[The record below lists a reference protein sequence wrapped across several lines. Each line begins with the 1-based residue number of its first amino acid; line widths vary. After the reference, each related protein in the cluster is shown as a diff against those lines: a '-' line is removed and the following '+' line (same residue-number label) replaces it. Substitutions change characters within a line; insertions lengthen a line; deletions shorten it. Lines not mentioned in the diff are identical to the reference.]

1 MKKLILTLF
10 TVIAFIN
17 VQAQC
22 NSNPIS
28 DNGASGTV
36 NFSDSSTVSSSFS
49 TNYSVSYLWDFG
61 DGTTSTQQSPCHT
74 YGDLSNVTSILYVT
88 LSVTYLD
95 SASFNFC
102 QDIDSLPVYFF
113 INPCNYGDLQI
124 AASGNNLTANWTYS
138 VGGSPGCSNNYADTY
153 LWSNGD
159 TNQTITVTT
168 AGVYTCTVTTSTGCV
183 YTTSYNYNASLN
195 LTFDCSQMD
204 IFEANNDYNTPSFQ
218 SSYLV
223 LNNLFPELIDSLSF
237 WDVFDASGNNIGL
250 YPMIWQGV
258 PAPFSVSN
266 VGSNGLPSDSLY
278 VCYEAYLY
286 DSLYQHNLSANPPQG
301 SVCSSCEWL
310 VWDVISNSWV
320 IGGTP
325 PTPTF
330 ICDPIFGC
338 FDPGTGTGL
347 YTSLAQC
354 QAVCSSSWSNVFC
367 DSLNVSVIAST
378 VDSITLGTNL
388 SSLGYTGPASYTWTE
403 FAIGSGTTGNTST
416 SATPSFEIAIGD
428 TNIYLLE
435 LSIINNNGM
444 SSMCLYPTLVY
455 FDGGSWIALRTSQPG
470 TTGIDDFGQAFSNR
484 KLIKIV
490 DIMGRETEFKKNEV
504 LFYMYDDGSTEKK
517 FFK

>member
-22 NSNPIS
+22 NSNPYLS
-28 DNGASGTV
+28 SGSGGTV
-36 NFSDSSTVSSSFS
+36 YFSDSSTVSSSFS

-61 DGTTSTQQSPCHT
+61 DGFTSTQQNPCHT
-74 YGDLSNVTSILYVT
+74 YGDLSNVPYPLYAT

-102 QDIDSLPVYFF
+102 QDVDSVQVIFF
-113 INPCNYGDLQI
+113 INPCVYGDLQI
-124 AASGNNLTANWTYS
+124 SASGNSLSANLSYS
-138 VGGSPGCSNNYADTY
+138 TPVCNIDPYTY

-159 TNQTITVTT
+159 TNQTTTVTSAGTYSCTVTT
-168 AGVYTCTVTTSTGCV
+168 AVGCV
-183 YTTSYNYNASLN
+183 YTTSYTYNGSLN

-204 IFEANNDYNTPSFQ
+204 IFEANNDFNTPSFQ

-250 YPMIWQGV
+250 YPMIWQGA
-258 PAPFSVSN
+258 PATFSVSN
-266 VGSNGLPSDSLY
+266 VGFNGLPSDSLY

-286 DSLYQHNLSANPPQG
+286 DSLYQHNLWANPPQG
-301 SVCSSCEWL
+301 SVCQSCDWL
-310 VWDVISNSWV
+310 VWDTTSNSWV

-354 QAVCSSSWSNVFC
+354 QAACSSSWSNVFC
-367 DSLNVSVIAST
+367 DSLDVSVISST

-388 SSLGYTGPASYTWTE
+388 SILGYTGPALYTWTE
-403 FAIGSGTTGNTST
+403 FTLTGTTGNTST
-416 SATPSFEIAIGD
+416 SGTPSFEIAIGD

-435 LSIINNNGM
+435 LTIIDNSGM
-444 SSMCLYPTLVY
+444 SWVCIYPTLVY

-470 TTGIDDFGQAFSNR
+470 TTGIENLNQAISER
-484 KLIKIV
+484 KLLKIV

>member
-22 NSNPIS
+22 NSNPYLS
-28 DNGASGTV
+28 SVSGGTV
-36 NFSDSSTVSSSFS
+36 YFSDSSTVSSSFS
-49 TNYSVSYLWDFG
+49 TNYSVSYLWNFG
-61 DGTTSTQQSPCHT
+61 DGFTSTQQSPCHT
-74 YGDLSNVTSILYVT
+74 YGDLSNVTFPLYAT

-95 SASFNFC
+95 STTFNFC
-102 QDIDSLPVYFF
+102 QDIDSVQVILF
-113 INPCNYGDLQI
+113 INPCVYGDLQI
-124 AASGNNLTANWTYS
+124 AANGNSLSANLSYS
-138 VGGSPGCSNNYADTY
+138 TPVCNIDPYTY

-159 TNQTITVTT
+159 TNQTTTATSAGTYSCTVTT
-168 AGVYTCTVTTSTGCV
+168 AVGCV
-183 YTTSYNYNASLN
+183 YTTSYTYNGSLN

-204 IFEANNDYNTPSFQ
+204 IFEANNDLYTPSFQ

-237 WDVFDASGNNIGL
+237 WDVYDASGNNIGL
-250 YPMIWQGV
+250 YPMIWQG
-258 PAPFSVSN
+258 APSTFAIQ
-266 VGSNGLPSDSLY
+266 NGLNGGPPSDSLY

-286 DSLYQHNLSANPPQG
+286 DSLYQHNLWANPPQG
-301 SVCSSCEWL
+301 SVCQSCDWL
-310 VWDVISNSWV
+310 VWDATSNSWV

-354 QAVCSSSWSNVFC
+354 QAACSSSWSNVFC
-367 DSLNVSVIAST
+367 DSLDVSVIAST

-388 SSLGYTGPASYTWTE
+388 SSLGYAGPASYTWTE
-403 FAIGSGTTGNTST
+403 FAIGSVTTGNTST

-435 LSIINNNGM
+435 LTIINNNGM
-444 SSMCLYPTLVY
+444 SSICLYPTLVY

-470 TTGIDDFGQAFSNR
+470 TTGIDNLDQAISNR

>member
-1 MKKLILTLF
+1 MKKLLLTLF

-22 NSNPIS
+22 TSNPYLS
-28 DNGASGTV
+28 SGSGGTV
-36 NFSDSSTVSSSFS
+36 YFSDSSSVSSSFS

-61 DGTTSTQQSPCHT
+61 DGFTSTQQSPCHT
-74 YGDLSNVTSILYVT
+74 YGDLSNVTYPLYAT

-95 SASFNFC
+95 STTFNFC
-102 QDIDSLPVYFF
+102 QDIDSVQVIFF
-113 INPCNYGDLQI
+113 INPCVYGDLQI
-124 AASGNNLTANWTYS
+124 AATGNSLSANLSYS
-138 VGGSPGCSNNYADTY
+138 TPVCNIDPYTY

-159 TNQTITVTT
+159 TNQTTTATSAGTYSCTVTT
-168 AGVYTCTVTTSTGCV
+168 AVGCV
-183 YTTSYNYNASLN
+183 YTTSYNYNGSLN

-204 IFEANNDYNTPSFQ
+204 IFEANNDFNTPSFQ

-237 WDVFDASGNNIGL
+237 WDVYDASGQNIGL
-250 YPMIWQGV
+250 YPMIWQGA
-258 PAPFSVSN
+258 PATFSIQN
-266 VGSNGLPSDSLY
+266 VGFNGLPSDSLY

-286 DSLYQHNLSANPPQG
+286 DSLYQHNLWANPPQG
-301 SVCSSCEWL
+301 SVCQSCDWL
-310 VWDVISNSWV
+310 VWDAISNSWV

-347 YTSLAQC
+347 YNSLAQC

-367 DSLNVSVIAST
+367 DSLDVSVIAST

-435 LSIINNNGM
+435 LTIINNNGM

-470 TTGIDDFGQAFSNR
+470 TTGIDDFGQAFPNR

>member
-22 NSNPIS
+22 TSNPYLS
-28 DNGASGTV
+28 SVSGGTV
-36 NFSDSSTVSSSFS
+36 YFSDSSTVSSSFS
-49 TNYSVSYLWDFG
+49 TNYSVSYLWNFG
-61 DGTTSTQQSPCHT
+61 DGFTSTQQSPCHT
-74 YGDLSNVTSILYVT
+74 YGDLSNVTFPLYAT

-95 SASFNFC
+95 STTFNFC
-102 QDIDSLPVYFF
+102 QDIDSVQVILF
-113 INPCNYGDLQI
+113 INPCVYGDLQI
-124 AASGNNLTANWTYS
+124 AANGNSLSANLSYS
-138 VGGSPGCSNNYADTY
+138 TPVCNIDPYTY

-159 TNQTITVTT
+159 TNQTTTATSAGTYSCTVTT
-168 AGVYTCTVTTSTGCV
+168 AVGCV
-183 YTTSYNYNASLN
+183 YTTSYTYNGSLN

-204 IFEANNDYNTPSFQ
+204 IFEANNDLYTPSFQ

-237 WDVFDASGNNIGL
+237 WDVYDASGNNIGL
-250 YPMIWQGV
+250 YPMIWQG
-258 PAPFSVSN
+258 APSTFAIQ
-266 VGSNGLPSDSLY
+266 NGLNGGPPSDSLY

-286 DSLYQHNLSANPPQG
+286 DSLYQHNLWANPPQG
-301 SVCSSCEWL
+301 SVCQSCDWL
-310 VWDVISNSWV
+310 VWDATSNSWV

-354 QAVCSSSWSNVFC
+354 QAACSSSWSNVFC
-367 DSLNVSVIAST
+367 DSLDVSVIAST

-435 LSIINNNGM
+435 LTIINNNGM

-470 TTGIDDFGQAFSNR
+470 TTGIDNLDQAISNR
-484 KLIKIV
+484 KLLKIV
-490 DIMGRETEFKKNEV
+490 DLMGRETEFKKNEV

>member
-22 NSNPIS
+22 TSNPYLS
-28 DNGASGTV
+28 SGSGGTV
-36 NFSDSSTVSSSFS
+36 YFSDSSTVSPNFS

-61 DGTTSTQQSPCHT
+61 DGFTSTQQSPCHT
-74 YGDLSNVTSILYVT
+74 YGDLSNGIFQGYAT

-95 SASFNFC
+95 STTFNFC
-102 QDIDSLPVYFF
+102 QDIDSVQVIFF
-113 INPCNYGDLQI
+113 INPCVYGDLQI
-124 AASGNNLTANWTYS
+124 SASGSSLSANLSYS
-138 VGGSPGCSNNYADTY
+138 TPVCNIDPYTY

-159 TNQTITVTT
+159 TNQTTTATSAGTYSCTVTT
-168 AGVYTCTVTTSTGCV
+168 AVGCV
-183 YTTSYNYNASLN
+183 YTTSYNYNGSLN

-204 IFEANNDYNTPSFQ
+204 IFEANNSYNSPSFQ

-237 WDVFDASGNNIGL
+237 WDVYDASGQNIGL
-250 YPMIWQGV
+250 YPMIWQGA
-258 PAPFSVSN
+258 PATFSIQ
-266 VGSNGLPSDSLY
+266 NGLNGLPPSDSLY

-286 DSLYQHNLSANPPQG
+286 DSLYQHNLWANPPQG
-301 SVCSSCEWL
+301 SVCQSCDWL
-310 VWDVISNSWV
+310 VWDTTSNSWV

-354 QAVCSSSWSNVFC
+354 QAACSSSWSNVFC
-367 DSLNVSVIAST
+367 DSLDVSVIAST

-435 LSIINNNGM
+435 LTIINNNGM

-470 TTGIDDFGQAFSNR
+470 TTGIDNLDQAISNR

>member
-36 NFSDSSTVSSSFS
+36 NFSDSSTVSPNFS

-61 DGTTSTQQSPCHT
+61 DGTTSTLQNPCHT
-74 YGDLSNVTSILYVT
+74 YGDLSNVTSPYAT
-88 LSVTYLD
+88 LTVTYLD
-95 SASFNFC
+95 STIFNFC
-102 QDIDSLPVYFF
+102 QDIDSVPVYTF
-113 INPCNYGDLQI
+113 INPCVYGDLQI

-159 TNQTITVTT
+159 TNQTT
-168 AGVYTCTVTTSTGCV
+168 AATSAGTYTCTVTTSTGCV
-183 YTTSYNYNASLN
+183 YTTSYTYNGSLN

-218 SSYLV
+218 SAYLNN
-223 LNNLFPELIDSLSF
+223 NNLFPELIDSLSF
-237 WDVFDASGNNIGL
+237 WDVFDAGGINIGL
-250 YPMIWQGV
+250 YPMIWQG
-258 PAPFSVSN
+258 APSTFSVQN

-278 VCYEAYLY
+278 VCYNAYLY
-286 DSLYQHNLSANPPQG
+286 DSLYQHNLWVSPPQG
-301 SVCSSCEWL
+301 SVCFDCEWL
-310 VWDVISNSWV
+310 VWDGTAWV

-330 ICDPIFGC
+330 VCDPIFGC

-354 QAVCSSSWSNVFC
+354 QAACSNSWSNVFC
-367 DSLNVSVIAST
+367 DSLNVSVIGST

-388 SSLGYTGPASYTWTE
+388 SSLGYSGPAIYNWTE
-403 FAIGSGTTGNTST
+403 FTFSGITGNTST
-416 SATPSFEIAIGD
+416 SSTPSFEIAIGD
-428 TNIYLLE
+428 TNIYVLE
-435 LSIINNNGM
+435 LTIIDSTGM
-444 SSMCLYPTLVY
+444 SSICLYPTLVF

-470 TTGIDDFGQAFSNR
+470 TTGLDNFGQAVSKR
-484 KLIKIV
+484 KLLKIV
-490 DIMGRETEFKKNEV
+490 DIMGRETEFKKNVV

-517 FFK
+517 LVK